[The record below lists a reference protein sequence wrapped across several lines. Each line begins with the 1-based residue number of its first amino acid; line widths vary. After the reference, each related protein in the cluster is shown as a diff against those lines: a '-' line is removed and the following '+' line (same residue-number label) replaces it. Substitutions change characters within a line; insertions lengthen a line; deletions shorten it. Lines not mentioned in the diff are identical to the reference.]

1 MGLLRWVDRHLWSL
15 PVLVFLLSG
24 LGCGLWSAEH
34 NQPTLLAAAP
44 VATRQTVYSSL
55 TGSSSALLG
64 LAVAAVAILA
74 AFSPRPTPIG
84 EPGERERRLARA
96 RTIIAGSLLIA
107 SFFMLIVVIT
117 ATIGLAMDTKKNG
130 SSLIVTLI
138 EASAFASVI
147 GLIVGGVGLTLVI
160 VERSR
165 KQVGA

>member
-1 MGLLRWVDRHLWSL
+1 
-15 PVLVFLLSG
+15 
-24 LGCGLWSAEH
+24 
-34 NQPTLLAAAP
+34 
-44 VATRQTVYSSL
+44 
-55 TGSSSALLG
+55 
-64 LAVAAVAILA
+64 
-74 AFSPRPTPIG
+74 
-84 EPGERERRLARA
+84 
-96 RTIIAGSLLIA
+96 
-107 SFFMLIVVIT
+107 MLIVVIT